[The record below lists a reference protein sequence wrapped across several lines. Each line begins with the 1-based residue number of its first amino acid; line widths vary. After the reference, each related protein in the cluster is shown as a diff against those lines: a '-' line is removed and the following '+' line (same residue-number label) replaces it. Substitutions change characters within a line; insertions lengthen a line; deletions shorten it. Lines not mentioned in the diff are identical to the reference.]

1 MKVTK
6 NDIKETLRLLELIY
20 IERMEELEKEYPNI
34 YELPAEERW
43 ELDDYDCLL
52 QNIDNLQATLEEKL
66 TEME

>member
-34 YELPAEERW
+34 YVLPTEERW